1 MTSICVWLTDDSV
14 SNKRLDRIINNFMTF
29 VNVNKIV
36 CTNYLEVEIICR
48 QEDAWS
54 IECLLS
60 DLV

>member
-1 MTSICVWLTDDSV
+1 MTSICVWVIDNSK
-14 SNKRLDRIINNFMTF
+14 SHKRLDKVINNFPTF
-29 VNVNKIV
+29 VNINKVV
-36 CTNYLEVEIICR
+36 CTEYLEVEVICR

>member
-1 MTSICVWLTDDSV
+1 MTSICVWVIDNSK
-14 SNKRLDRIINNFMTF
+14 SNKRLDKVINNFPIF
-29 VNVNKIV
+29 VNINKVV
-36 CTNYLEVEIICR
+36 CTEYLEVEVICR

>member
-1 MTSICVWLTDDSV
+1 MTSICVWVIDNSK
-14 SNKRLDRIINNFMTF
+14 SNKRLDKVINNFPTF
-29 VNVNKIV
+29 VNINKVV
-36 CTNYLEVEIICR
+36 CTKYLEVEVICR

>member
-1 MTSICVWLTDDSV
+1 MTSICVWVIDNSKA
-14 SNKRLDRIINNFMTF
+14 NKRLDKIINNFPTF
-29 VNVNKIV
+29 VNINKIV
-36 CTNYLEVEIICR
+36 CTEYLEVEVICR

>member
-1 MTSICVWLTDDSV
+1 MTSICVWVIDNSKA
-14 SNKRLDRIINNFMTF
+14 NKRIDKIIDKFPTF
-29 VNVNKIV
+29 VNINKVV
-36 CTNYLEVEIICR
+36 CTEYLEVEVICR